1 MKEEKIE
8 VASEDVDKEA
18 SDLASKYNMKK
29 EEFLNLFGGL
39 EMVEYD
45 MKMRKAIEIL
55 KRKQLVFF
63 LIKMNPVCTFIDFIK
78 NLTDDDYGHNISY
91 FSSKLYFKSGGC
103 YELVKTLKYFLP
115 DSEIYVRND
124 YGHCTF
130 KV

>member
-55 KRKQLVFF
+55 KE
-63 LIKMNPVCTFIDFIK
+63 N
-78 NLTDDDYGHNISY
+78 N
-91 FSSKLYFKSGGC
+91 
-103 YELVKTLKYFLP
+103 
-115 DSEIYVRND
+115 
-124 YGHCTF
+124 
-130 KV
+130 